1 MVSRALFLIYS
12 SAFLL
17 VLYSALLLLVLC
29 ADSVVTCRALLDIH
43 SIANLF
49 HLGVTEFFLLSAALL
64 FIGSAALVLVRCLC
78 LILSATIPV
87 RLVGYVRR
95 INGER

>member
-1 MVSRALFLIYS
+1 MISSALFLIHC
-12 SAFLL
+12 SALLL

-43 SIANLF
+43 SVTHLF
-49 HLGVTEFFLLSAALL
+49 HLGLTEFFLLSAALL
-64 FIGSAALVLVRCLC
+64 FISSAALVLVRCFC
-78 LILSATIPV
+78 LILGVTIPV

-95 INGER
+95 INGEG